1 MPTMTIYTFVPGST
15 NLANWNDPRI
25 WGGVVPNAL
34 DADVLL
40 TPATFASGQTYYD
53 IDINPGTAYAIRSL
67 TDTGAGL
74 AIGGTLSISGAAI
87 IQTSAYLYGPKFSAG
102 SLQIGLAGTVYGTGP
117 MAVGSGVNLGTLS
130 LTGATATFGTFQNS
144 GVVVADGGATATLL
158 VTGGTGPVAGG
169 VLSGGTY
176 EAAQG
181 TTLQIRSGGV
191 ITSNAA
197 TIELGAPMT
206 ANLTTSQI
214 LSFDP
219 TTGTYRPLESTL
231 AAIAVGGA
239 LLLTSDIY
247 AGTVG
252 LTVAGALT
260 LAQGA
265 RLSGPGLAV
274 VAGGRVSGLG
284 TITAP
289 VVNNGVLG
297 VAASSADLAVAPGAV
312 AETLVIHGAV
322 SGGGT
327 LQVGVGGAYGG
338 ASATPL
344 TLELDGAVGEGVAFQ
359 GSVGILRLDQ
369 VASFKGRISGFSG
382 QDSILVANAQYGA
395 VTGYSYAGTASGG
408 VLTVNQGASSF
419 ALAFTGS
426 YTTGNFA
433 LAAGVQPGTLAIS
446 AVDGSGSSGGG
457 SSTGGGSGSGGST
470 IDGTTVTIGGAVTH
484 FGTGPL
490 VGYVDGSTGNSASGG
505 LEAIA
510 AGGPGYLQ
518 WQFINAGTSDLAIST
533 NAPNVFLHSGSG
545 TDALQVSSGTNVLDG
560 GLGSNFLTGGSGT
573 DTFFTDARA
582 PGAVWNT
589 LRNFHVGDAAT
600 LYGFTAGVSSYTW
613 DAALAGAPGSQGATL
628 RANIVGGAGRTGN
641 GIDAS
646 ITFTGLSVAQAQA
659 LQVVTGTNPAGN
671 YLYLYNPGV

>member
-1 MPTMTIYTFVPGST
+1 MTIYTFVPGST

-25 WGGVVPNAL
+25 WGGVVPNAA

-40 TPATFASGQTYYD
+40 PPATFASGQTYYD
-53 IDINPGTAYAIRSL
+53 VDISPGATYAIRSL
-67 TDTGAGL
+67 TDTGAGM
-74 AIGGTLSISGAAI
+74 AIGGTLSISGAAVF
-87 IQTSAYLYGPKFSAG
+87 QTSAYLYGPKFSAG

-117 MAVGSGVNLGTLS
+117 MVVGSGVNLGTLS
-130 LTGATATFGTFQNS
+130 LTGSTATFGTFQNS
-144 GVVVADGGATATLL
+144 GTVVASATTATLV

-169 VLSGGTY
+169 SLGGGTY

-181 TTLQIRSGGV
+181 GSLQIRSGGV
-191 ITSNAA
+191 ITTDAT
-197 TIELGAPMT
+197 TIELGAPLIS
-206 ANLTTSQI
+206 NLTTSQV

-219 TTGTYRPLESTL
+219 TTSTYRPLEQTL
-231 AAIAVGGA
+231 TGIAANG
-239 LLLTSDIY
+239 LLALTSDIY

-252 LTVAGALT
+252 LTVAGTLA

-265 RLSGPGLAV
+265 RFSGPSLAV
-274 VAGGRVSGLG
+274 AAGGKVSGLG
-284 TITAP
+284 AITAP

-312 AETLVIHGAV
+312 AQTLVVHGAV

-338 ASATPL
+338 AAATPL
-344 TLELDGAVGEGVAFQ
+344 TLELDGAVSEGVAFQ

-369 VASFKGRISGFSG
+369 VASFKGSISGFSG

-395 VTGYSYAGTASGG
+395 VTGYSYAGSTTSG
-408 VLTVNQGASSF
+408 VLTVTQGASSF
-419 ALAFTGS
+419 SLAFTGS

-433 LAAGVQPGTLAIS
+433 FSAGVQPGTLAIS
-446 AVDGSGSSGGG
+446 AAGGSGSSGG
-457 SSTGGGSGSGGST
+457 STGSTTSGGSGSGGST
-470 IDGTTVTIGGAVTH
+470 TDGSTITVGGAVSH

-490 VGYVDGSTGNSASGG
+490 VGFIDGATGNAISGG
-505 LEAIA
+505 LEAVA

-518 WQFINAGTSDLAIST
+518 WQFINAGTSDLAVST
-533 NAPNVFLHSGSG
+533 QAPNVFLHSGSG
-545 TDALQVSSGTNVLDG
+545 NDALQVSSGTNVLDG

-573 DTFFTDARA
+573 DTFFTDART

-589 LRNFHVGDAAT
+589 LRNFHAGDAAT

-613 DAALAGAPGSQGATL
+613 DAAVAGASGSQGATL

-646 ITFTGLSVAQAQA
+646 ITFTGLSVAQAQS
-659 LQVVTGTNPAGN
+659 LQVVTGSNTAGN